1 MVRQRINRDSGSV
14 VLVAKRS
21 NYVILALFVAAVYG
35 SWFVYEQQYL
45 NLPTPLGAQHVGK
58 RGFSEH
64 EAIQHVIALTQF
76 GPHPVGSP
84 ALNHALQYVLQAAEN
99 IKETAHWEVDV
110 ELDLFHAKSGANHM
124 VGGLFKGKTLVY
136 SDLNHIILRISPKY
150 APEAT
155 ENAILVSSH
164 IDTVFSAYVSLFHTV
179 VFKIYLYFYLPVII
193 DTSVCY
199 KCCSESRILLM
210 LSLFF
215 S

>member
-1 MVRQRINRDSGSV
+1 MVRQRSNRDSESV
-14 VLVAKRS
+14 VLVAKMS
-21 NYVILALFVAAVYG
+21 NYVILALFVVAVYG

-45 NLPTPLGAQHVGK
+45 NLPKPLGAQQVGK

-84 ALNHALQYVLQAAEN
+84 ALDHALQYVLQAIEN

-136 SDLNHIILRISPKY
+136 SDLNHIVLRISPKY
-150 APEAT
+150 AAEAT

-164 IDTVFSAYVSLFHTV
+164 IDTVFSAYVS
-179 VFKIYLYFYLPVII
+179 
-193 DTSVCY
+193 
-199 KCCSESRILLM
+199 
-210 LSLFF
+210 
-215 S
+215 

>member
-1 MVRQRINRDSGSV
+1 
-14 VLVAKRS
+14 
-21 NYVILALFVAAVYG
+21 
-35 SWFVYEQQYL
+35 
-45 NLPTPLGAQHVGK
+45 
-58 RGFSEH
+58 
-64 EAIQHVIALTQF
+64 
-76 GPHPVGSP
+76 
-84 ALNHALQYVLQAAEN
+84 VLQAIEN

-136 SDLNHIILRISPKY
+136 SDLNHIVLRISPKY
-150 APEAT
+150 AAEAT

-164 IDTVFSAYVSLFHTV
+164 IDTVFSAYVSQFHTV
-179 VFKIYLYFYLPVII
+179 VFKIYLYFYLSCQMVVII

-215 S
+215 LNLISLNANSIITCLHFSFQSYEHYLIMFQIII